1 MRTGLEVARLAGE
14 QYGVV
19 SRDQLVGLG
28 YSSAGIRRA
37 LECGRLHR
45 IHRGVFAV
53 GHPGLSS
60 HGRCRAAVLARG
72 DAALL
77 SYGSAA
83 WLWGLVPT
91 LELPI
96 EVSVSW
102 RGHRKSPLHLHHC
115 PALRD
120 QDAATHED
128 IPVTAVARTLLD
140 IASSLR
146 PSRLERAIE
155 RCKLLDLLD
164 LNEVDRLLEE
174 VRGHAGRKRLR
185 QALEMYRDPA
195 VVRSGGELRLL
206 EELRNGGLPRPRV
219 NTFVEGFE
227 VDLYWEPERF
237 AVELDGWDA
246 HRTRAAFENDPRRHE
261 ELKLA
266 GIELVRFTGRRLKR
280 EPEQL
285 VERIGIFLRRRRR
298 ELGLEA
304 ISIEAERH

>member
-1 MRTGLEVARLAGE
+1 
-14 QYGVV
+14 
-19 SRDQLVGLG
+19 
-28 YSSAGIRRA
+28 
-37 LECGRLHR
+37 
-45 IHRGVFAV
+45 
-53 GHPGLSS
+53 
-60 HGRCRAAVLARG
+60 
-72 DAALL
+72 LL